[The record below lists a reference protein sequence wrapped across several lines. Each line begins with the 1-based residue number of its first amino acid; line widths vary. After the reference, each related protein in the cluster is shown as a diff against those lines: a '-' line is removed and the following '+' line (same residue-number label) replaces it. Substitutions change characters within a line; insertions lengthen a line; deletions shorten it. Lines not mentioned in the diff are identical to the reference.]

1 MIMKIPGIVLM
12 LLCCSFLATSQVE
25 RKPSPSTQSDSTG
38 NDTNR
43 NRLNRNR
50 KKDLIK
56 DLDLSR
62 EQKIKLKELRQSNM
76 AKKETIENNL
86 QLNDQDKKRQ
96 LHSLQKEQA
105 QNIQA
110 ILTDEQKAKFK
121 KNKQAIK
128 EGNN

>member
-1 MIMKIPGIVLM
+1 
-12 LLCCSFLATSQVE
+12 
-25 RKPSPSTQSDSTG
+25 
-38 NDTNR
+38 
-43 NRLNRNR
+43 
-50 KKDLIK
+50 
-56 DLDLSR
+56 
-62 EQKIKLKELRQSNM
+62 M